1 MGFVSETRNKAGWDE
16 KVADGGPETAPGGF
30 DVAPA
35 RVPLLRIWLVG
46 MRRRRR
52 DALDVRNAP
61 SSPRQT
67 RIERLYAPAREDFM
81 VILDASLAGMKAE
94 PPTALTGA
102 RAGAPM
108 RATGARAAP
117 DTARLAMD
125 MVREAAIVP
134 GAVSGRDE

>member
-1 MGFVSETRNKAGWDE
+1 M
-16 KVADGGPETAPGGF
+16 
-30 DVAPA
+30 PA

-52 DALDVRNAP
+52 DALDTRDAP

-67 RIERLYAPAREDFM
+67 RIGRLYAPAREDFM

>member
-1 MGFVSETRNKAGWDE
+1 MSRPLACRSFESGWSGCDGDDATLSIRET
-16 KVADGGPETAPGGF
+16 P
-30 DVAPA
+30 
-35 RVPLLRIWLVG
+35 
-46 MRRRRR
+46 RRRRAR
-52 DALDVRNAP
+52 RGL
-61 SSPRQT
+61 S
-67 RIERLYAPAREDFM
+67 RLYAPAREDFM

>member
-1 MGFVSETRNKAGWDE
+1 MGFVSETRNKADE

-52 DALDVRNAP
+52 VALDTRDAP

>member
-1 MGFVSETRNKAGWDE
+1 MRGEKSRNRWRRKPRREGLRREPD
-16 KVADGGPETAPGGF
+16 VRETARSGDSVRYDDDGSSRSEKRL
-30 DVAPA
+30 AA
-35 RVPLLRIWLVG
+35 AE
-46 MRRRRR
+46 RRR
-52 DALDVRNAP
+52 
-61 SSPRQT
+61 T
-67 RIERLYAPAREDFM
+67 LYAPAREDFM